1 MRGTRAPKD
10 YRKDSRMTRQTR
22 RESHEHQ
29 TDAPHLVTQ
38 NSDQYAREG
47 APIFDMN
54 GERVGDVKM
63 HNFAAGY
70 LMAWTGPFTQHN
82 LYIAFMT
89 QQSSETPVVQSDSD
103 ADPRPV
109 DSGDVQN
116 IATRLAV
123 GVAVYDAQGKR
134 LGTTTHYDVARKLL
148 VVESGVFHQRVLF
161 VPFSAIESINP
172 ETLSVSLALS
182 KQVALKERKTL
193 PPADA

>member
-1 MRGTRAPKD
+1 
-10 YRKDSRMTRQTR
+10 
-22 RESHEHQ
+22 
-29 TDAPHLVTQ
+29 
-38 NSDQYAREG
+38 
-47 APIFDMN
+47 
-54 GERVGDVKM
+54 
-63 HNFAAGY
+63 
-70 LMAWTGPFTQHN
+70 
-82 LYIAFMT
+82 
-89 QQSSETPVVQSDSD
+89 
-103 ADPRPV
+103 
-109 DSGDVQN
+109 
-116 IATRLAV
+116 V